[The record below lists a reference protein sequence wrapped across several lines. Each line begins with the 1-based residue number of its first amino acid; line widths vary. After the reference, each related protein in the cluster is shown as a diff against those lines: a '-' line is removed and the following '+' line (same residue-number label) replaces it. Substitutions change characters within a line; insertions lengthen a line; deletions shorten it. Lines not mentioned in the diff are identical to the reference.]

1 MQHNHSHGNNIN
13 DKTSLEFKH
22 LNDFIK
28 YKIYWELSK
37 EFKEARRNKEVACG
51 EVINN
56 YDIGV
61 HSIHWIFWC
70 NAHHSIKNMDWNLL
84 KTIQNSPHVSCWVM
98 KLSCSQMSHKCR
110 LCSSKYSHQF
120 PIGRK
125 IHWLTHMQD

>member
-1 MQHNHSHGNNIN
+1 LDFLMQCPP
-13 DKTSLEFKH
+13 L
-22 LNDFIK
+22 
-28 YKIYWELSK
+28 
-37 EFKEARRNKEVACG
+37 
-51 EVINN
+51 
-56 YDIGV
+56 
-61 HSIHWIFWC
+61 HW
-70 NAHHSIKNMDWNLL
+70 NMDWNLL